1 MFKEGLLITLTKNRM
16 LVIVI
21 LFKIKMRWAALIDYA
36 FYMLAVDFTD
46 VRRNCCEYFVCIPTL
61 SNIFSLEVV
70 DDHAGVE
77 SVVDGTSGGK
87 VNSFLMDCC
96 LISII

>member
-1 MFKEGLLITLTKNRM
+1 MFKEGLLITLMKNRM

-36 FYMLAVDFTD
+36 FYMLAVDLTD
-46 VRRNCCEYFVCIPTL
+46 VRRNCHKYFVCIPTL
-61 SNIFSLEVV
+61 SSVFSLEVA
-70 DDHAGVE
+70 DNHASVE

-87 VNSFLMDCC
+87 VNSFLRDCC
-96 LISII
+96 LISIV